1 MTIDEASKRFNMS
14 ADEIERYLE
23 EGYIG
28 KSGKEL
34 NESDFEHIGL
44 ISTLLKT
51 GMSRQDVCRYL
62 ELLKVQGTEN
72 ERIRLLRTYRAEL
85 LDEIHKKQQSLDHID
100 YIVYEI
106 NQQIKK

>member
-1 MTIDEASKRFNMS
+1 MTIDEASKKFNLS
-14 ADEIERYLE
+14 ANEIQRYIE
-23 EGYIG
+23 EGYIE
-28 KSGKEL
+28 KSGE
-34 NESDFEHIGL
+34 EFSDSDFEHIGL
-44 ISTLLKT
+44 IGILLKT

>member
-1 MTIDEASKRFNMS
+1 MTIDEASKRFNLS
-14 ADEIERYLE
+14 ENEIQRYIK
-23 EGYIG
+23 EGYIE
-28 KSGKEL
+28 KSGEQL

-44 ISTLLKT
+44 IGTLLKT

-72 ERIRLLRTYRAEL
+72 ERILLLRTYRAEL
-85 LDEIHKKQQSLDHID
+85 LDEIHEKQQSLDHID